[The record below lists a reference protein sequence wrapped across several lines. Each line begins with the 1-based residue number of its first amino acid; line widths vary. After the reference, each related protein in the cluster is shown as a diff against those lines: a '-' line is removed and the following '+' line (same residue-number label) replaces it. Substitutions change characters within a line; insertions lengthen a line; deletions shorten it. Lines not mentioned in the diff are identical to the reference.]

1 MKLEIFV
8 FSEKDFDLMK
18 IFKYEDNQ
26 IALFI
31 LIDMSTKI
39 SCFINNRQTFL

>member
-8 FSEKDFDLMK
+8 FLEKGFDLMK
-18 IFKYEDNQ
+18 IFKYKDDQ

-39 SCFINNRQTFL
+39 SGFINNRQTFL